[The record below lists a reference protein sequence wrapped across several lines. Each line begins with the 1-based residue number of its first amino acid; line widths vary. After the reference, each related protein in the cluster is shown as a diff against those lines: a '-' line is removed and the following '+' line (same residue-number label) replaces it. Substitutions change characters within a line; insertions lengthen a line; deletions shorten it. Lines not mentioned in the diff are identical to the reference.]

1 MHQTRDPKST
11 RKKRHHHLVEWII
24 SKEMMDHALRSV
36 RARAHLDRDHDIP
49 YVAGYSVDGR
59 TIFIDRHMPRSFVFR
74 SRRILTDRFLIMHE
88 AVEKALMQMLGMHY
102 LHAHQIALRAE
113 QAAVRA
119 EGVDWHAYD
128 DFMQE
133 YIKEIGHE
141 KLEKVPNT
149 LDLTPYQDFHD
160 DELVQQMRANMV
172 ELAPRGVLAE
182 PLPEMNS
189 LNLQR
194 T

>member
-1 MHQTRDPKST
+1 MHQTRERGLTK
-11 RKKRHHHLVEWII
+11 KKRHHHLVEWII

-36 RARAHLDRDHDIP
+36 RARTHLDRDHDIP
-49 YVAGYSVDGR
+49 YVAGYSLDGR
-59 TIFIDRHMPRSFVFR
+59 TIFIDRHMPKSFVFK

-141 KLEKVPNT
+141 KLERVPNT

-160 DELVQQMRANMV
+160 DELVQHMRANMV
-172 ELAPRGVLAE
+172 DHIPIVARSDRLIAAVAV
-182 PLPEMNS
+182 
-189 LNLQR
+189 
-194 T
+194 

>member
-1 MHQTRDPKST
+1 MHQIREAVST
-11 RKKRHHHLVEWII
+11 RKKRHHHLVEWVI
-24 SKEMMDHALRSV
+24 SRQMMDHALRSV
-36 RARAHLDRDHDIP
+36 RARAGLDRDHDIP

-59 TIFIDRHMPRSFVFR
+59 VIFIDRHMPKSFVYK
-74 SRRILTDRFLIMHE
+74 SRRVLTDRFLIMHE

-133 YIKEIGHE
+133 YIKDIGHE
-141 KLEKVPNT
+141 QLSKVPNT
-149 LDLTPYQDFHD
+149 LDLTPYRDFHD
-160 DELVQQMRANMV
+160 DELLQQMRASMV
-172 ELAPRGVLAE
+172 EIGAGR
-182 PLPEMNS
+182 
-189 LNLQR
+189 
-194 T
+194 